1 MNLGFDF
8 DKIFID
14 YPPFIPSALIDR
26 LYKKKANGTLLY
38 RIPSGN
44 EQVLRLLTHHPLL
57 RPLIKDNIAF
67 IQNLSKKKKH
77 KHYLIS
83 SRFGFLKNTTE
94 KLIKKHGFDKMFDE
108 MFFNFENKQP
118 HIFKNDVLK
127 KLHID
132 RYVDD
137 DLPLLEFLKKD
148 HKKTKFFWLNKNNN
162 KALGKNLFAITHLS
176 QMLMK

>member
-14 YPPFIPSALIDR
+14 YPPLIPSALIDR
-26 LYKKKANGTLLY
+26 LYKQKTNRTLLY
-38 RIPSGN
+38 RIPSRP
-44 EQVLRLLTHHPLL
+44 EQILRLLTHHSLL
-57 RPLIKDNIAF
+57 RPLIKENVVF
-67 IQNLSKKKKH
+67 IKNLSQKKQH

-83 SRFGFLKNTTE
+83 SRFGFLKNTTGT
-94 KLIKKHGFDKMFDE
+94 LIRKHGFDKMFDE

-137 DLPLLEFLKKD
+137 DLPLLKFLMGQNP
-148 HKKTKFFWLNKNNN
+148 KTLFFWFNKKQN
-162 KALGKNLFAITHLS
+162 KLLEENLLAITKLRDI
-176 QMLMK
+176 LK

>member
-14 YPPFIPSALIDR
+14 YPPFIPSDLIDR

-38 RIPSGN
+38 RIPARP
-44 EQVLRLLTHHPLL
+44 EQILRLFSHHWLL
-57 RPLIKDNIAF
+57 RPLINENVIF
-67 IQNLSKKKKH
+67 IKNLSKKNHH
-77 KHYLIS
+77 KQYLIS
-83 SRFGFLKNTTE
+83 SRFSFLKNTTE
-94 KLIKKHGFDKMFDE
+94 KLIRKHGFDKIFDT

-127 KLHID
+127 KLSID

-137 DLPLLEFLKKD
+137 DLPLLKFLKKN
-148 HKKTKFFWLNKNNN
+148 HKKTKFFWLNKNHN
-162 KALGKNLFAITHLS
+162 KPLEENLFAITKLS
-176 QMLMK
+176 EMLK